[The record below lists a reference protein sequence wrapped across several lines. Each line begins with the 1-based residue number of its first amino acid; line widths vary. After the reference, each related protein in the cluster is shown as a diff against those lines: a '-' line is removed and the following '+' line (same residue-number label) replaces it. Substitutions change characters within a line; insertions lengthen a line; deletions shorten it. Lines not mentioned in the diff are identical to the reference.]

1 MHLAVFTGS
10 SFGKSRS
17 YAEAA
22 AELGDYLARQGIGV
36 VYGGG
41 HVGLMGVV
49 ADAAMA
55 AGGEVIGVIPQGLA
69 DRELAHH
76 GLTRLEIVE
85 TMHERKALM
94 SDLSDGFVALPGG
107 AGTLEEFF
115 EVWTWQQLGIHAKP
129 VCLYDVDGFWQPL
142 RTAIDSMVDEGFL
155 SAALRDALVLADEP
169 ESMLNAMRSWT
180 STTPKWTNRAESAP
194 RP

>member
-1 MHLAVFTGS
+1 MRLAVFTGS
-10 SFGKSRS
+10 SFGNSER
-17 YAEAA
+17 YADAA
-22 AELGDYLARQGIGV
+22 AAVGRHLAEQEIGV

-49 ADAAMA
+49 ADAAMQ

-76 GLTRLEIVE
+76 GLTRLEVVP

-94 SDLSDGFVALPGG
+94 ADLSDGFVALPGG

-142 RTAIDSMVDEGFL
+142 RTAIDSMVEAGFL
-155 SAALRDALVLADEP
+155 SSSLRDALVHADEP
-169 ESMLNAMRSWT
+169 ALLLDAMRSWNA
-180 STTPKWTNRAESAP
+180 TTPKWTKPVEPGP
-194 RP
+194 RR

>member
-1 MHLAVFTGS
+1 MRLAVFCGS
-10 SFGKSRS
+10 SFGRS
-17 YAEAA
+17 ERFAEAA
-22 AELGDYLARQGIGV
+22 ADLGTYLGEQGIGV

-76 GLTRLEIVE
+76 GLTRLEVVD

-94 SDLSDGFVALPGG
+94 SDLSDGFVTLPGG

-142 RTAIDSMVDEGFL
+142 RTTIDAMVDGGFL
-155 SAALRDALVLADEP
+155 SDTTRGNLVVADAPAPMVA
-169 ESMLNAMRSWT
+169 AMRGWSAVA
-180 STTPKWTNRAESAP
+180 PKWSASGDTP

>member
-1 MHLAVFTGS
+1 MRLAVFTGS
-10 SFGKSRS
+10 SFGNSER
-17 YAEAA
+17 YADAA
-22 AELGDYLARQGIGV
+22 AQVGRHLAEQGIGV

-49 ADAAMA
+49 ADAAMQ

-76 GLTRLEIVE
+76 GLTRLEVVAS
-85 TMHERKALM
+85 MHERKALM
-94 SDLSDGFVALPGG
+94 ADLSDGFVAMPGG

-142 RTAIDSMVDEGFL
+142 RTAIDSMVAAGFL
-155 SAALRDALVLADEP
+155 STGLRDALVLADDP
-169 ESMLNAMRSWT
+169 AAMVDAMRAWSA
-180 STTPKWTNRAESAP
+180 TTPQWTKPIEPGP
-194 RP
+194 RR

>member
-1 MHLAVFTGS
+1 MRLAVFTGS
-10 SFGKSRS
+10 SFGRYQR
-17 YAEAA
+17 YADAA
-22 AELGDYLARQGIGV
+22 SGVGRHLAEQGIGV

-41 HVGLMGVV
+41 HVGLMGAV
-49 ADAAMA
+49 ADAAMQ

-76 GLTRLEIVE
+76 GLTRLEVVE
-85 TMHERKALM
+85 TMHERKAM
-94 SDLSDGFVALPGG
+94 MADLSDGFVAMPGG

-129 VCLYDVDGFWQPL
+129 VCLFDVDGFWQPM
-142 RTAIDSMVDEGFL
+142 RVAIDAMVEEEFL
-155 SAALRDALVLADEP
+155 AAATRDNLIVADEP
-169 ESMLNAMRSWT
+169 AAMVEAIREWT
-180 STTPKWTNRAESAP
+180 ARVSTWTAPDSGP

>member
-1 MHLAVFTGS
+1 MRLAVFTGS
-10 SFGKSRS
+10 SFGRS
-17 YAEAA
+17 ERYTEAA
-22 AELGDYLARQGIGV
+22 RAVGTHLAEQGIGV

-76 GLTRLEIVE
+76 GLTRLEVVA

-94 SDLSDGFVALPGG
+94 ADLSDGFVSLPGG

-129 VCLYDVDGFWQPL
+129 VCLYDVDGFWQPML
-142 RTAIDSMVDEGFL
+142 VQPSMRWSTEV
-155 SAALRDALVLADEP
+155 SASAESRDALVARREPAADGRGHAQP
-169 ESMLNAMRSWT
+169 G
-180 STTPKWTNRAESAP
+180 RA
-194 RP
+194 

>member
-1 MHLAVFTGS
+1 MRLAVFCGS
-10 SFGKSRS
+10 SFGRS
-17 YAEAA
+17 ERFAEAA
-22 AELGDYLARQGIGV
+22 ADLGTYLGEQGIGV

-49 ADAAMA
+49 ADAALA
-55 AGGEVIGVIPQGLA
+55 VGGEVVGVIPQGLA
-69 DRELAHH
+69 DRELAHR
-76 GLTRLEIVE
+76 GLTRLEVVD

-94 SDLSDGFVALPGG
+94 SDLSDGFVTLPGG

-142 RTAIDSMVDEGFL
+142 RSTIDAMVDGGFL
-155 SAALRDALVLADEP
+155 SETTRGNLVVAEQP
-169 ESMLNAMRSWT
+169 APMVAAMRDWSAVAPKWT
-180 STTPKWTNRAESAP
+180 STEDPP

>member
-1 MHLAVFTGS
+1 MRLAVFTGS
-10 SFGKSRS
+10 SFGSS
-17 YAEAA
+17 AAYAEAA
-22 AELGDYLARQGIGV
+22 SLLGTHLAVHGIGV

-76 GLTRLEIVE
+76 GLTRLEVVE

-94 SDLSDGFVALPGG
+94 ADLSDGFVAVPGG
-107 AGTLEEFF
+107 AGTWEEFF
-115 EVWTWQQLGIHAKP
+115 EAWTWLQLGIHAKP
-129 VCLYDVDGFWQPL
+129 VCLYDVNGFWQPL
-142 RTAIDSMVDEGFL
+142 SASIDAMVDQGFV
-155 SAALRDALVLADEP
+155 SAASRDSIVMADEP
-169 ESMLNAMRSWT
+169 AGMLSAIRAWT
-180 STTPKWTNRAESAP
+180 PFTPKWTNSSDSVAKP
-194 RP
+194 